1 MSQVSVPRSRLSFS
15 APTPL
20 AARFPL
26 PVALFLL
33 LAVPCLLPV
42 AALAQDREVRVT
54 VSEGTNM
61 AAAVSPDG
69 SRMVLDLQGTLWT
82 MDAGGGEARAITD
95 MYYDARQP
103 QWAPDGSRIAFQSF
117 RDGRWHIWSIAP
129 DGSDPVQHTFGPYDE
144 REPAYSPDGDAIVFA
159 SDRSGNYD
167 IWTLDVSGGPG
178 DGRLQRV
185 TDAPTHEFTPQWS
198 PDGESLAYA
207 SDRGLGAIIVR
218 ESGGS
223 TRVVARTAGAIS
235 PAWSPDG
242 SRIAYSAVVQG
253 QTGLWVADTG
263 GGAATPTR
271 LTEAGADVFPFRPMW
286 MGDGTGA
293 VGIAYTGD
301 GRIRR
306 VSADGAPGA
315 DIPFEATFAFTL
327 RDYERARRSF
337 EAGGPEPVQGI
348 VAPAVS
354 PDGRHIAFTALGDLW
369 LLEIAGGATPRRL
382 TDDPFVDLM
391 PAWSRDGSRLAYAS
405 DRAGSLDIWV
415 RDMATGTETRATA
428 APGGEVGPVFS
439 PDGDRI
445 VFTSVMGLQAAVQAV
460 DLATGELTTIRNDL
474 FAPSRPSFSP
484 DGRTI
489 AMSVLSQYSSRFREG
504 RNEILLQPLDGG
516 ETRRVT
522 AADHENM
529 GVRAL
534 DGPVWS
540 PDGRRT

>member
-1 MSQVSVPRSRLSFS
+1 MMGAPYHLPAHRHENGVDSMSQVSVPRSRLSFS
-15 APTPL
+15 ALIPP
-20 AARFPL
+20 AARFLP

-33 LAVPCLLPV
+33 PVGLFLLPSG
-42 AALAQDREVRVT
+42 AHAQDREVRVT

-69 SRMVLDLQGTLWT
+69 SRIVLDLQGTLWV

-129 DGSDPVQHTFGPYDE
+129 DGTDPVQHTFGPYDE
-144 REPAYSPDGDAIVFA
+144 REPAYSPDGGAIVFA

-178 DGRLQRV
+178 DGQIQRV
-185 TDAPTHEFTPQWS
+185 TDAPTHEFTPQWA

-223 TRVVARTAGAIS
+223 TRVVARNAGAIS

-253 QTGLWVADTG
+253 QTGLWVADAGAAGGEGAVGG
-263 GGAATPTR
+263 GGAATPAR
-271 LTEAGADVFPFRPMW
+271 LTEEGADVFPFRPMW
-286 MGDGTGA
+286 MGDGA
-293 VGIAYTGD
+293 DAAEIAYTGD

-315 DIPFEATFAFTL
+315 DIPFEATFAFTR
-327 RDYERARRSF
+327 RDYERAPRSF

-354 PDGRHIAFTALGDLW
+354 PDGRHIAFTA
-369 LLEIAGGATPRRL
+369 
-382 TDDPFVDLM
+382 
-391 PAWSRDGSRLAYAS
+391 
-405 DRAGSLDIWV
+405 
-415 RDMATGTETRATA
+415 
-428 APGGEVGPVFS
+428 
-439 PDGDRI
+439 
-445 VFTSVMGLQAAVQAV
+445 
-460 DLATGELTTIRNDL
+460 
-474 FAPSRPSFSP
+474 
-484 DGRTI
+484 
-489 AMSVLSQYSSRFREG
+489 
-504 RNEILLQPLDGG
+504 
-516 ETRRVT
+516 
-522 AADHENM
+522 
-529 GVRAL
+529 
-534 DGPVWS
+534 
-540 PDGRRT
+540 